1 MCGILG
7 FSLCRPLAPLD
18 VELGLKHLNSLKHR
32 GPDGEGHAVFS
43 EQGVFI
49 GHRRLAILDTSDRA
63 SQPMSRNGLTLAHNG
78 EIYNFVEIRK
88 KLEADGAMFTTES
101 DTEVLLYA
109 YIEFGSSCLDLLNGF
124 LLLPFMTIKKKV
136 SFLQETEW
144 V

>member
-78 EIYNFVEIRK
+78 EIYNFFEIRK

-101 DTEVLLYA
+101 DTEVLLSA
-109 YIEFGSSCLDLLNGF
+109 WR
-124 LLLPFMTIKKKV
+124 
-136 SFLQETEW
+136 QEPARCSRHRN
-144 V
+144 